1 MVFTWYVND
10 WTGVEVLREK
20 LSIQGGTHQYNAQVW
35 PLNHYVFQN
44 QQQEVTEENRQKN
57 I

>member
-20 LSIQGGTHQYNAQVW
+20 LCIQGGTHQYNAQVW
-35 PLNHYVFQN
+35 PLSHDILQN
-44 QQQEVTEENRQKN
+44 QQQEVTEENKQKN

>member
-1 MVFTWYVND
+1 MFFTWYVND
-10 WTGVEVLREK
+10 WTGVKVLREK

-35 PLNHYVFQN
+35 PLNHYILQN

-57 I
+57 T